1 MKSEKEIKAYL
12 EKRLLQE
19 NAFWSYEK
27 DSCRNLDDRNLI
39 KYVLIHLDIEDINHL
54 FRIYPKNEIKKIWLE
69 ELVPQGD
76 YLINMNL
83 CFAVIYFDIKKPK
96 QYLKSMETRHFNKI
110 AQYG

>member
-1 MKSEKEIKAYL
+1 MKSAKERKVYL
-12 EKRLLQE
+12 EKRLLEE

-39 KYVLIHLDIEDINHL
+39 KYVLIHLDIEDINLL
-54 FRIYPKNEIKKIWLE
+54 FRIYPKSKIKKIWLE

-83 CFAVIYFDIKKPK
+83 CFAVLYFNIKKPK
-96 QYLKSMETRHFNKI
+96 QYLKSLETRHFNKL
-110 AQYG
+110 AHYG

>member
-1 MKSEKEIKAYL
+1 MKSAKEIKSYL
-12 EKRLLQE
+12 EKRLLAE

-27 DSCRNLDDRNLI
+27 DSCRNLSDRNLI
-39 KYVLIHLDIEDINHL
+39 KYVLIHLDIEDINLL
-54 FRIYPKNEIKKIWLE
+54 FQIYPKSKIKKIWLE

-83 CFAVIYFDIKKPK
+83 CFAVIYFNIKNPK

>member
-1 MKSEKEIKAYL
+1 MKSVKEIKSYL
-12 EKRLLQE
+12 EKRLLEE

-27 DSCRNLDDRNLI
+27 DSCRNLSDTNLI
-39 KYVLIHLDIEDINHL
+39 KYVLIYLDIEDINL
-54 FRIYPKNEIKKIWLE
+54 VFQIYPKSKIKKVWLE

-83 CFAVIYFDIKKPK
+83 CFAVIYFNIKKPK